1 MSKKLIS
8 CAFIIF
14 ALAMSGCGEKKE
26 QSKSSSNSSEPS
38 SSSIVSS
45 EPVSSSSVI
54 SSIESSEPE
63 ISSSESE
70 SESEEPPIIDNS
82 GFKNINDEEP
92 FEIHTDL
99 QKVFLEYD
107 GAYGTC
113 PADLY
118 PDGTEHLSDS
128 KPITLTWNYE
138 LPVGKEV
145 AKYSVI
151 YGQERDLSDGYK
163 VDGNDEETISFYNP
177 FLGRNYYKL
186 IATFTDDTTDETP
199 IRRFEVDSTYPR
211 NLTIAGMTNCR
222 DMGGRITEDGA
233 KIRQG
238 LIYRTSGK
246 NQNGSLTGATTEE
259 MINHL
264 GVINEINLAGDSN
277 SYNLN
282 LTGTTLISS
291 CRMDTSSTGGFHHF
305 SRNTEAVKNFFE
317 ILADSDNYPL
327 YYHCKI
333 GTDRTGLCS
342 VLLSG
347 LLGVSLNEIYQDYLF
362 SNFGKIGE
370 KRGIGTGDSHDM
382 LKYMNDILEF
392 SGESFKNKVYN
403 TLLAI
408 GLSRETLDTV
418 IDNLTIGDAP
428 TGNDADQVVCTG
440 EDLEADGVT
449 VTIDDSERSHPDAYY
464 VLNNSEQFVSCT
476 FHANKAYTGQVIAYL
491 GNSSDSTSLKIAD
504 AISCDFDYRP
514 MTIRD
519 LTYKEARMGK
529 CTVSGSSRMN
539 YFPVILG
546 TVEIDEGNH
555 VIEIYGTSNLMNI
568 AGIYIFDNS
577 TAGGDNQVD
586 QD

>member
-1 MSKKLIS
+1 MRKKLIS
-8 CAFIIF
+8 CAFIVL
-14 ALAMSGCGEKKE
+14 ALTLAGCGNNP
-26 QSKSSSNSSEPS
+26 QSQS
-38 SSSIVSS
+38 SSSSKQEESQASSLIPSS
-45 EPVSSSSVI
+45 EQVSSSSETT
-54 SSIESSEPE
+54 SIESSEE
-63 ISSSESE
+63 VISSSE

-99 QKVFLEYD
+99 QKAFLEYD
-107 GAYGTC
+107 GAYGRC
-113 PADLY
+113 PTDLY
-118 PDGTEHLSDS
+118 PDGTNHLSDS

-138 LPVGKEV
+138 LPEGKEV

-151 YGQERDLSDGYK
+151 FGQEKDLSDGYK
-163 VDGNDEETISFYNP
+163 VEGNNEETISFYNP

-186 IATFTDDTTDETP
+186 IATFTDETTDETP

-233 KIRQG
+233 RIKQG

-246 NQNGSLTGATTEE
+246 NQNGSLTDATTEE

-264 GVINEINLAGDSN
+264 GVINEINLAGDSS

-282 LTGTTLISS
+282 LEGTTLITS

-382 LKYMNDILEF
+382 LKYINDILEI

-408 GLSRETLDTV
+408 GLSRDTLDTV

-428 TGNDADQVVCTG
+428 TGNDAGQVVCTG
-440 EDLEADGVT
+440 EDLEADGVA

-464 VLNNSEQFVSCT
+464 VLNNSEQFVSCS
-476 FHANKAYTGQVIAYL
+476 FRAEKAYTGQIIAYL

-555 VIEIYGTSNLMNI
+555 VIEIYGTSNVMNI

-586 QD
+586 QE